1 MDQHPLTGCFFF
13 AIIYLSFVSLPTTAV
28 MPFGRFSISGYRNLP
43 FQLRYKMTIKVLVLK
58 SGEDVIADVQEM
70 MSSENQVMGYFLTK
84 PCVVKLQAKETN
96 TDVSVR
102 MHPWMPFARE
112 KMIPLTTDW
121 VVTMVTPV
129 ESIQE
134 MYEKQ
139 VLNDGKEND
148 STTDSDEQSETD
160 NSD

>member
-1 MDQHPLTGCFFF
+1 
-13 AIIYLSFVSLPTTAV
+13 
-28 MPFGRFSISGYRNLP
+28 
-43 FQLRYKMTIKVLVLK
+43 
-58 SGEDVIADVQEM
+58 
-70 MSSENQVMGYFLTK
+70 MGYFLTK

-102 MHPWMPFARE
+102 MHPWMPIARE
-112 KMIPLTTDW
+112 TMIPVSADW

-129 ESIQE
+129 EKIQE
-134 MYEKQ
+134 MYENQ

-148 STTDSDEQSETD
+148 STTDSTEQSETS

>member
-1 MDQHPLTGCFFF
+1 
-13 AIIYLSFVSLPTTAV
+13 
-28 MPFGRFSISGYRNLP
+28 
-43 FQLRYKMTIKVLVLK
+43 MTIKVLVLK
-58 SGEDVIADVQEM
+58 SGEDVISDVQEM
-70 MSSENQVMGYFLTK
+70 MSSSDQVIGYFLNK

-102 MHPWMPFARE
+102 MHPWMPIARE
-112 KMIPLTTDW
+112 TMIPVSADW

-129 ESIQE
+129 EKIQE
-134 MYEKQ
+134 MYESQ

-148 STTDSDEQSETD
+148 STTDSTEQSETS

>member
-1 MDQHPLTGCFFF
+1 
-13 AIIYLSFVSLPTTAV
+13 
-28 MPFGRFSISGYRNLP
+28 
-43 FQLRYKMTIKVLVLK
+43 MTIKVLVLK

-84 PCVVKLQAKETN
+84 PCVVKLQAKETSS
-96 TDVSVR
+96 DVSVR
-102 MHPWMPFARE
+102 MHPWMPIARE
-112 KMIPLTTDW
+112 KMIPLSTDW

-139 VLNDGKEND
+139 VLEDGKETD
-148 STTDSDEQSETD
+148 QTTDSDEQSEAGDTD
-160 NSD
+160 

>member
-1 MDQHPLTGCFFF
+1 
-13 AIIYLSFVSLPTTAV
+13 
-28 MPFGRFSISGYRNLP
+28 
-43 FQLRYKMTIKVLVLK
+43 MTIKVLVLK

-70 MSSENQVMGYFLTK
+70 MSSDDQVMGYFLTK
-84 PCVVKLQAKETN
+84 PCVVKLQTKDASS
-96 TDVSVR
+96 DVSVR

-112 KMIPLTTDW
+112 KMIPLSTDW

-134 MYEKQ
+134 MYENQ

-148 STTDSDEQSETD
+148 STTDSNEQSETN

>member
-1 MDQHPLTGCFFF
+1 
-13 AIIYLSFVSLPTTAV
+13 
-28 MPFGRFSISGYRNLP
+28 
-43 FQLRYKMTIKVLVLK
+43 MTIKVLVLK
-58 SGEDVIADVQEM
+58 SGEDVISDVQEM
-70 MSSENQVMGYFLTK
+70 MSSSDQVIGYFLNK

-102 MHPWMPFARE
+102 MHPWMPIARE
-112 KMIPLTTDW
+112 TMIPVSADW

-129 ESIQE
+129 EKIQE
-134 MYEKQ
+134 MYENQ

-148 STTDSDEQSETD
+148 STTDSTERSETD

>member
-1 MDQHPLTGCFFF
+1 
-13 AIIYLSFVSLPTTAV
+13 
-28 MPFGRFSISGYRNLP
+28 
-43 FQLRYKMTIKVLVLK
+43 MTIKVLVLK

-96 TDVSVR
+96 KDVSVR
-102 MHPWMPFARE
+102 MHPWMPLARE